1 MQFTFLLFKVKR
13 LENLLSKC
21 KDTIKNNKEKTIVLN
36 QEKDEL
42 QQQVNNLR
50 QQVESSK
57 VRDSY
62 FEYVIIVRLLYTY

>member
-1 MQFTFLLFKVKR
+1 MQFTFLRFKVKR

-57 VRDSY
+57 VRDRNL
-62 FEYVIIVRLLYTY
+62 ENVIIVRL